1 MESNNSHYRVG
12 GKQRS
17 TLALINFIL
26 DFTEQVLNEML
37 GYLEL
42 HDFIKLDKAVVEK
55 VLFRDLRIMNK
66 QFVIN
71 ALSVKWLIDRGLYVD
86 CAQIRLNDIK
96 DIASVVNS
104 VDNNIVSV
112 NNTIIGK
119 CANIELVID
128 GALQESDVP
137 PNYLEVFINKV
148 NSIIINNNGAIA
160 LTVTFSKLNKLTVSE
175 CVLNENSLRTLS
187 NNELP
192 LQEVWCRDGS
202 PTCI

>member
-86 CAQIRLNDIK
+86 CAQIHLNDIK

-160 LTVTFSKLNKLTVSE
+160 HNNK
-175 CVLNENSLRTLS
+175 
-187 NNELP
+187 
-192 LQEVWCRDGS
+192 
-202 PTCI
+202 